1 VVKISIPPLGQIPI
15 GDASNG
21 VCGGMVYA
29 ALDLFL
35 AQPRLLPPTTTES
48 PTGGSPLMDY
58 LLTRLVDGFALTMGA
73 QSNVNRHLDFMS
85 TLDHDTWLSR
95 GIPSIIVRS
104 EWPKIKADI
113 DAGRPSPIG
122 LVAGN
127 WVWPID
133 IAAKIDM
140 LGHCHCV
147 LVYGYD
153 LDDAANLT
161 LFVYDPNDPCADD
174 STIAMNLGNPTQ
186 PTPIS
191 TPRISARIAGNASFR
206 AFFRYEFYAPV
217 APPDGVSPGP
227 VPPVLPTQPVAQGDC
242 AQPGEVL
249 AVEQALTSANGQ
261 FRLVF
266 QNNASLVLERS
277 DGAQLWTSQAESR
290 SVGGC
295 IMQSDGNLVI
305 YDAAAVPIWAS
316 GTWQSPGS
324 RLVVQD
330 DGNVVIVSPDGA
342 PVWATNTV
350 QPALPAGPTAQA
362 DTAQPGEI
370 LAVNQALTSATGQF
384 WLVYQEDANL
394 VLYRTD
400 GVPLWAS
407 ATAGHSV
414 GACIMQGDGNL
425 VIYDAA
431 AVPIWA
437 SGTWQSPGSRL
448 VVQDDGNVVICNPD
462 GVVWRTNT
470 VHC

>member
-1 VVKISIPPLGQIPI
+1 VVRLSIPPLGQIPI

-21 VCGGMVYA
+21 ICGGMVYA
-29 ALDLFL
+29 AMDLFL

-48 PTGGSPLMDY
+48 PAGGSPLMDY

-113 DAGRPSPIG
+113 DAGKPSPLG
-122 LVAGN
+122 LVAGK
-127 WVWPID
+127 WVWPVD
-133 IAAKIDM
+133 FAAKIEM

-161 LFVYDPNDPCADD
+161 LFVYDPNDPRADD
-174 STIAMNLGNPTQ
+174 STIALNLGNPTQ

-191 TPRISARIAGNASFR
+191 TPRITANIEGNATFR
-206 AFFRYEFYAPV
+206 AFFKYEFYAPV
-217 APPDGVSPGP
+217 APPAGVSPGP
-227 VPPVLPTQPVAQGDC
+227 VPPALPTQPVAQGDH

-249 AVEQALTSANGQ
+249 AVNQALASANGR
-261 FRLVF
+261 FSLVF
-266 QNNASLVLERS
+266 RDNANLVLDRS
-277 DGAQLWTSQAESR
+277 DGVQLWASNTEGR
-290 SVGGC
+290 SVGAC
-295 IMQSDGNLVI
+295 IMQNDGNLVI
-305 YDAAAVPIWAS
+305 YDAAAAPIWSS
-316 GTWQSPGS
+316 GTWQFPGN

-330 DGNVVIVSPDGA
+330 DGNVVIYRPDGTPA
-342 PVWATNTV
+342 WATNTV
-350 QPALPAGPTAQA
+350 QPTLPSGPIAQG
-362 DTAQPGEI
+362 DDAQPGEV
-370 LAVNQALTSATGQF
+370 LAVNQALTSASGQF
-384 WLVYQEDANL
+384 WLVYQADANL
-394 VLYRTD
+394 VLYRRD

-414 GACIMQGDGNL
+414 GACIVQNDGNL

-431 AVPIWA
+431 AVPIWS

-448 VVQDDGNVVICNPD
+448 VVQDDGNLVICNGE
-462 GVVWRTNT
+462 GVVWQTNT
-470 VHC
+470 VQC